1 MKLYRE
7 VKAGDRLPEKDG
19 WYWVYSNYTIN
30 EFKIREVC
38 IREVCQFRLGRFDEK
53 DGREIEY
60 WLEPIEITEEEIA
73 DIIHD
78 MPFDRNYSDAE
89 EAAEAILSKLKGVG
103 E

>member
-7 VKAGDRLPEKDG
+7 VKASDRLPEKDG

-60 WLEPIEITEEEIA
+60 WLESTEITEGEIEGILDNFA
-73 DIIHD
+73 TYE
-78 MPFDRNYSDAE
+78 NKQ
-89 EAAEAILSKLKGVG
+89 AAEAILSKLKRKVLK
-103 E
+103 